1 MEMLGIRDV
10 ARESGISAH
19 TLRYYERIG
28 LISDVARD
36 DAGRRMYS
44 EQDFGWITFLTK
56 LRLTGMP
63 IRQMIAYAE
72 MVRQGDHTKEE
83 RAQMLEAHRRAV
95 RERIQELEAMSD
107 VLDRKISFYRDGETP

>member
-44 EQDFGWITFLTK
+44 EQDFGWIAEAPPPLLRFNRARFKGSVLSFFCCKKTK
-56 LRLTGMP
+56 KTSHLHGTEKWLSSIP
-63 IRQMIAYAE
+63 
-72 MVRQGDHTKEE
+72 V
-83 RAQMLEAHRRAV
+83 
-95 RERIQELEAMSD
+95 EL
-107 VLDRKISFYRDGETP
+107 SFSFFRFPQFHSIPLN